1 MNNILKDIENGK
13 YNEPPMKKPVR
24 QNNKKYQRKANW
36 YKIGE
41 VISRG
46 HKVKL
51 HKESMVAARRTYKY
65 YSVDHGN
72 WEGPSPRE
80 LSKINKEEFERL
92 LAERRQGG
100 LDITLDQVR
109 QILDEHLQEWDPEQE
124 IGGTISF

>member
-1 MNNILKDIENGK
+1 MNNILKDIDNGK
-13 YNEPPMKKPVR
+13 YDGMPKERPDKSI
-24 QNNKKYQRKANW
+24 NKKYQRKKNW

-41 VISRG
+41 VILWE

-51 HKESMVAARRTYKY
+51 HKESQVAAQRTYNY

-109 QILDEHLQEWDPEQE
+109 QILDEHLQEWNPEQE
-124 IGGTISF
+124 IDGTISF